1 MNYLDNNKSFI
12 IKISTLFLNKQKHN
26 NFIISSI
33 IVGIVYSLVKMT

>member
-12 IKISTLFLNKQKHN
+12 IKISTLFFKQTKHN

-33 IVGIVYSLVKMT
+33 IVGIVYSL